1 MIEIRGLTKSLGGR
15 KVLDNVTCTIEQRKT
30 TVFIGPS
37 GVGKTVLIKHI
48 VGLLEPDAGEIL
60 VDGVDITKLGER
72 ALYEIRMKF
81 GMLFQDAALFDSMT
95 VFENV
100 AFPLRHHTRKK
111 DKEIEEIVER
121 KLRQVGMPGIG
132 AKMPAELSGG
142 MRKRVGLARALAL
155 DPEIVLFDEPTSG
168 LDPVM
173 ADTVDKLIKQ
183 TQQDL
188 GITFIVISHDIPST
202 FQIAHNIGML
212 YQGRLIEYGPKDQ
225 IQNSKNPILRQ
236 FFSRQAE
243 GPMQLV

>member
-1 MIEIRGLTKSLGGR
+1 MIRIKGLSKSLGGR
-15 KVLDNVTCTIEQRKT
+15 KILDGITCVIEQRKT

-48 VGLLEPDAGEIL
+48 VGLIEPDEGEIW
-60 VDGVDITKLGER
+60 VDDVNITELSEDE
-72 ALYEIRMKF
+72 LYEVRKKF

-111 DKEIEEIVER
+111 DKEIADIVER
-121 KLRQVGMPGIG
+121 KLRQVGLPGIG
-132 AKMPAELSGG
+132 AKLPSELSGG

-173 ADTVDKLIKQ
+173 ADTVDKLIKR
-183 TQQDL
+183 TQDEL
-188 GITFIVISHDIPST
+188 GITFIVISHDISST
-202 FQIAHNIGML
+202 FQIAHNIGMI
-212 YQGRLIEYGPKDQ
+212 YEGRLIEYGPREQ
-225 IQNSKNPILRQ
+225 VENSQNPILRQ
-236 FFSRQAE
+236 FFARQAE
-243 GPMQLV
+243 GPMQVV

>member
-60 VDGVDITKLGER
+60 VDGVDITKLGEH